1 MPARGSPSLN
11 SNNTL
16 MRKHSVTAGR
26 RRPAGFLR
34 LAAVLLGA
42 ALPVAALPVAASA
55 AVPGPDYA
63 ADHTAALA
71 SLTDIKAAIS
81 TIMAAEN
88 SMASGPNAF
97 KAAAQ
102 SAINALVGA
111 KDKAY
116 DSNVNNPGDRDGVI
130 GHVGHLLDRRA
141 NPPWVPALHGVLVNA
156 TAAVAHLQDALH
168 AKSLGHY
175 QVDASKALADLEIAQ
190 GRTSQYDVLGGM
202 SGAIANTA
210 LGVPAKSAIENACAA
225 PSRAGIGVHR
235 GYIAWRAVALAD
247 LGKGMRNPGGTTI
260 DRTGDLVVFET
271 AAKPEVDRLCAREAA
286 KTSGSA
292 QAPAHV
298 VRTAA
303 TSGGTAGDAP
313 ALYTESQ
320 AVAGKAVY
328 EKNCTTCH
336 GDHLQGVS
344 APAIAGHD
352 FLKTS
357 KTNKWTVSILRTIVV
372 QNMPFNNPGALSPK
386 QYADVMA
393 FLLASNCYP
402 AGSTPFPEKDEP
414 AFGKI
419 VVGPLAQPA
428 GTPDKNGVCSVGG

>member
-1 MPARGSPSLN
+1 MG
-11 SNNTL
+11 
-16 MRKHSVTAGR
+16 KHSVTAGR

-34 LAAVLLGA
+34 MAAILLGVALPAA
-42 ALPVAALPVAASA
+42 ALPVTASAAASA
-55 AVPGPDYA
+55 PDYA
-63 ADHTAALA
+63 ADHQAAVA
-71 SLTDIKAAIS
+71 SLADIKAAIA

-88 SMASGPNAF
+88 SMVSGPDSF
-97 KAAAQ
+97 KASAQ

-111 KDKAY
+111 SDKAY
-116 DSNVNNPGDRDGVI
+116 DSKVRNPGDQAGVI

-141 NPPWVPALHGVLVNA
+141 DPPWVPALHGVLVNA
-156 TAAVAHLQDALH
+156 TAAVAHLQDALG
-168 AKSLGHY
+168 AKGLDDY
-175 QVDASKALADLEIAQ
+175 EVDVSKALANLEVAQ
-190 GRTSQYDVLGGM
+190 GRPGQYDVLGGM

-210 LGVPAKSAIENACAA
+210 LGVPANSAVENACAA
-225 PSRAGIGVHR
+225 PSRAGFGLYH
-235 GYIAWRAVALAD
+235 GYLAWRALPVSALGD
-247 LGKGMRNPGGTTI
+247 GVRNPGGTTI
-260 DRTGDLVVFET
+260 RRAGHLVVFDT
-271 AAKPEVDRLCAREAA
+271 AARPEVDHLCARAAA
-286 KTSGSA
+286 KKSA
-292 QAPAHV
+292 AEQPAGHAAGAHV
-298 VRTAA
+298 VKTAA
-303 TSGGTAGDAP
+303 RSGGTSGDAP
-313 ALYTESQ
+313 RLYTESQ

-328 EKNCTTCH
+328 AKNCTTCH

-372 QNMPFNNPGALSPK
+372 QNMPFSNPGALSPK

-402 AGSTPFPEKDEP
+402 AGSTPFPQKDEP
-414 AFGKI
+414 ALGKI